1 MKLIESKTLGTAAAS
16 IEFTSIPQDGTD
28 LVILA
33 SVRSDRAEVTDDAS
47 LKFNGSSANY
57 STRSLIGSGS
67 VASSDNF
74 AGITDRI
81 GRFDFPATNYTS
93 NTFGNFLVYIPNYSG
108 STAKSVSVDLV
119 AENNGTEG
127 VQRIN
132 AALWND
138 TAAITSIL
146 FDPIGNFVAGSI
158 ISLYKVTKGSDG
170 IVTTS

>member
-1 MKLIESKTLGTAAAS
+1 MKLIESKTLASAAAS

-33 SVRSDRAEVTDDAS
+33 SVRSDRAETTDDAS
-47 LKFNGSSANY
+47 LTFNGSSTNY
-57 STRSLIGSGS
+57 STRSLRGTGSG
-67 VASSDNF
+67 ADSDNF
-74 AGITDRI
+74 AGITNRI
-81 GRFDFPATNYTS
+81 GRLDFPAASYTS
-93 NTFGNFLVYIPNYSG
+93 NTFGNFSIVIANYSG
-108 STAKSVSVDLV
+108 ATAKSVSVDLV
-119 AENNGTEG
+119 TENNATESI
-127 VQRIN
+127 QRIN